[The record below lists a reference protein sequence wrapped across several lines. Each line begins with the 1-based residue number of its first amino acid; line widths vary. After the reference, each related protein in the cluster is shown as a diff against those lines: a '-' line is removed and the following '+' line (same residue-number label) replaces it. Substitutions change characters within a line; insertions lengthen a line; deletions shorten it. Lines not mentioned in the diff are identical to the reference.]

1 MNDKNEDILG
11 VRNYLLQANILE
23 FPQNIECITQRLSQM
38 LSCSSNEKKKTAVR
52 RQPHSPLQL
61 KLKCGEHSHHPISV
75 SGCFPPPD
83 LLCEQFS
90 LMMSISPNVFIIFSG
105 ITRFSAQQAMFF
117 IAGPACGEAKAELFT
132 AIHSFL
138 AVSVSFPILLC
149 Y

>member
-1 MNDKNEDILG
+1 MTSQVSETTFSRQTSLSFLKILNASHKDFH
-11 VRNYLLQANILE
+11 R
-23 FPQNIECITQRLSQM
+23 
-38 LSCSSNEKKKTAVR
+38 CSVAVLTRKKKTAVR